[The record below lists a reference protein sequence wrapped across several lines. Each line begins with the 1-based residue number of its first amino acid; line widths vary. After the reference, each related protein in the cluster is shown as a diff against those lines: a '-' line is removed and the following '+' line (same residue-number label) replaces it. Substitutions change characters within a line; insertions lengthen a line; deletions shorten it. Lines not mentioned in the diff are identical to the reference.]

1 MQDRAA
7 ETVLIVDDT
16 ADNLRLL
23 AQMLAE
29 GGYDVRAATSGE
41 RALEL
46 AAADPPD
53 LVLLDIRMPEM
64 DGFEVCRQ
72 LKASHKTQHIPVVFI
87 SALNEVQ
94 DKLRGFEVGGVDY
107 VTKPF
112 QVEEVLARARTH
124 LALRKFEQQ
133 MEEANRRFQEEL
145 ELAGQVQAS
154 FLPRVG
160 PELPGWELALT
171 LKPARETSGDFY
183 DVLELPDGN
192 LGLLAGDVADKG
204 AAAALFMAMS
214 WSLIR
219 TFVERHPGD
228 PGKVLASVND
238 RLVGDTHASRF
249 VTVLLVVVNP
259 SSGGLQYANA
269 GHPPAYLVRANGE
282 LLPLLRTGPLLGMLS
297 AQGWRR
303 GEAEMRRGDVL
314 VLYTDGVT
322 EAMNA
327 DGEPF
332 GAARLEAALRARASN
347 GSEAVMR
354 AVLEG
359 VDKFVGDALQ
369 TDDLALAVLA
379 RTS

>member
-1 MQDRAA
+1 MQGETA

-29 GGYDVRAATSGE
+29 GGYDVRAATSGT

-72 LKASHKTQHIPVVFI
+72 LKADRKTQHIPVVFI

-124 LALRKFEQQ
+124 LALRRFEQR

-154 FLPRVG
+154 FLPRSG
-160 PELPGWELALT
+160 PELPGWEFALT

-183 DVLELPDGN
+183 DVLELPNGQ
-192 LGLLAGDVADKG
+192 LGLLVGDVADKG

-219 TFVERHPGD
+219 TFVERHLGEPEKA
-228 PGKVLASVND
+228 PASVND
-238 RLVGDTHASRF
+238 RLVGDAHASRF
-249 VTVLLVVVNP
+249 VTVLLAIVDP
-259 SSGGLQYANA
+259 ASGKLSYANA
-269 GHPPAYLVRANGE
+269 GHPPAYLVRASGE
-282 LLPLLRTGPLLGMLS
+282 TLALERTGPLLGML
-297 AQGWRR
+297 ADQGWRR
-303 GEAEMRRGDVL
+303 GEAEMQSGDVL
-314 VLYTDGVT
+314 VMYTDGVT

-327 DGEPF
+327 AGEPY
-332 GAARLEAALRARASN
+332 GSDRLKAVLRASAAGTAES
-347 GSEAVMR
+347 VVH
-354 AVLEG
+354 AVLAG
-359 VDKFVGDALQ
+359 VNEFVGDALQ
-369 TDDLALAVLA
+369 TDDLALVALD
-379 RTS
+379 RTG